1 MTRSQEIALAYATGT
16 VPVFSTREIASA
28 ILDVLDN
35 FDESLSQDIGD
46 ALRQAA
52 ALLTDHMTPAEVEA
66 EVIALCKLV
75 PGAISCGA
83 HTSALDQPARTY
95 ISLPNSKYLTS
106 NGKTWR
112 EALDNLRSAI
122 DAADVDAGVTERL
135 AHALLAG
142 EPTPKDIKPD
152 VLARV
157 IDRARARAAE
167 MAQAFLAP
175 KQDAAE

>member
-28 ILDVLDN
+28 ILDVLGN
-35 FDESLSQDIGD
+35 FDESLSQDTAD
-46 ALRQAA
+46 ALRQGA
-52 ALLTDHMTPAEVEA
+52 ALLRDHMTPAEVEA
-66 EVIALCKLV
+66 EVIALQKLV
-75 PGAISCGA
+75 PDAVSCGA
-83 HTSALDQPARTY
+83 HTSPHDQPARTY
-95 ISLPNSKYLTS
+95 ISLLNSKYLTG

-112 EALDNLRSAI
+112 EALDNLRSVI
-122 DAADVDAGVTERL
+122 EAADVDAGVTERL

-142 EPTPKDIKPD
+142 EPTPKNISPD